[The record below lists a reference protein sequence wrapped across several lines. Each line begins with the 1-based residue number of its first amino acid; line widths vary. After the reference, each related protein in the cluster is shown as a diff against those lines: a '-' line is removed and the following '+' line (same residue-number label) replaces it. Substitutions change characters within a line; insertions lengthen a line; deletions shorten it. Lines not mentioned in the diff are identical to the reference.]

1 MLCSLSKNYRY
12 SRVTSGKLPVSI
24 LYTGGIMK
32 QTVTLKKLL
41 LTTALLIMT
50 AMSASAIDTSKLDNG
65 LYALIDTPRGEILIS
80 LEFEK
85 TPLTVINFTGLAEGK
100 LDAASGKPYYD
111 GLKFHRVIDDF
122 MVQGGD
128 PTGTGSGGPGY
139 NFPDE
144 IDNSLT
150 FSGAGILAMANAG
163 PGTNGSQF
171 FITHVETPWLQGKHT
186 IFGHVVEGQDV
197 VDAVKQ
203 NDKMKSV
210 KIIRAGAAAEAF
222 QNDQAAFDAALE
234 DLAGA
239 EIRRREEAKKA
250 MVEEINKIM
259 PDASVSDSGI
269 YYTITNEGSGGKP
282 SRGTIVTA
290 HYTGMFLDARK
301 FDSSVDRGT
310 PFEFPAGGGRVIAGW
325 DETVLDMK
333 KGEKRT
339 IILPPELAY
348 GSRGAG
354 GIIPPDAWLMFE
366 IELLDF

>member
-1 MLCSLSKNYRY
+1 
-12 SRVTSGKLPVSI
+12 
-24 LYTGGIMK
+24 MK
-32 QTVTLKKLL
+32 QLSTIKTVLL
-41 LTTALLIMT
+41 SGVLLIIMT
-50 AMSASAIDTSKLDNG
+50 MSANAIDKTKLDDG
-65 LYALIDTPRGEILIS
+65 LYALIDTTRGEILIS

-100 LDAASGKPYYD
+100 IKANKSGNYYD
-111 GLKFHRVIDDF
+111 GIKFHRVIENF
-122 MVQGGD
+122 MIQGGD

-144 IDNSLT
+144 IDNSLQ
-150 FSGAGILAMANAG
+150 FSGPGVLAMANAG

-186 IFGHVVEGQDV
+186 IFGHVVEGQKI
-197 VDAVKQ
+197 VDAIKQ
-203 NDKMKSV
+203 NDKIKTIE
-210 KIIRAGAAAEAF
+210 IIRVGSAAKAF
-222 QNDQAAFDAALE
+222 ENDQKAFDAALE

-239 EIRRREEAKKA
+239 EIRKKKEAQKA
-250 MVEEINKIM
+250 VLEEIGKRW
-259 PDASVSDSGI
+259 PDAQVSDTGI
-269 YYTITNEGSGGKP
+269 RYIIEKEGSGPKP
-282 SRGTIVTA
+282 APGTNVKV
-290 HYTGMFLDARK
+290 HYTGMFLDGRK

-325 DETVLDMK
+325 DETLLDMK

-354 GIIPPDAWLMFE
+354 GVIPPDAWLVFE
-366 IELLDF
+366 VELLDF

>member
-1 MLCSLSKNYRY
+1 
-12 SRVTSGKLPVSI
+12 
-24 LYTGGIMK
+24 MK
-32 QTVTLKKLL
+32 QLYALKNLL
-41 LTTALLIMT
+41 LTAALLIT
-50 AMSASAIDTSKLDNG
+50 TTMSASAIDTKKLDEG
-65 LYALIDTPRGEILIS
+65 MYALIDTTRGEILIS

-100 LDAASGKPYYD
+100 IDANSKGKYYD

-144 IDNSLT
+144 IDDSLQ
-150 FSGAGILAMANAG
+150 FDAPGILAMANAG

-171 FITHVETPWLQGKHT
+171 FITHVETAWLQGKHT
-186 IFGHVVEGQDV
+186 IFGHVVEGMKV
-197 VDAVKQ
+197 VNSIKQ
-203 NDKMKSV
+203 NDKIKTV
-210 KIIRAGAAAEAF
+210 EIIRIGKAAEAF
-222 QNDQAAFDAALE
+222 KNDQKAFDAALE
-234 DLAGA
+234 DLSGD
-239 EIRRREEAKKA
+239 EIRHNEEAQKV
-250 MVEEINKIM
+250 MIDEINTKW
-259 PDASVSDSGI
+259 PDAEVSDSGI
-269 YYTITNEGSGGKP
+269 RYIIEKEGSGPKP
-282 SRGTIVTA
+282 SNGTNVKV
-290 HYTGMFLDARK
+290 HYTGMFLDGRK

-325 DETVLDMK
+325 DETLLDMK

-354 GIIPPDAWLMFE
+354 GVIPPNAWLVFE
-366 IELLDF
+366 VELLDF